1 MKDEKNKTSDKEE
14 TPMTHY
20 YNQNEMYADMF
31 GDNNKE
37 HSTVAYILMGAI
49 PVILFALFF
58 ILLAI
63 KG

>member
-1 MKDEKNKTSDKEE
+1 MKDEKDKTPNKEE

-31 GDNNKE
+31 GDKNKE
-37 HSTVAYILMGAI
+37 HSKLAYILMGVI
-49 PVILFALFF
+49 PIILFVLFF
-58 ILLAI
+58 VLLAI